1 MSNIK
6 KLITLTEEEGE
17 MLERQL
23 GAYSGRKSYSLYLG
37 HLLREE
43 EKRQEAAG
51 KKGPGRPRKVEEDE
65 EVRDIPHPDQI
76 MNPGVFMTQT
86 EFDSYNEL
94 RGDPHK

>member
-1 MSNIK
+1 MPNVK
-6 KLITLTEEEGE
+6 KLITFTEEEGE

-23 GAYSGRKSYSLYLG
+23 SVYTGRKSYSLYLG

-51 KKGPGRPRKVEEDE
+51 KKGPGRPKKEVEEE

-94 RGDPHK
+94 RGDPTK